1 MRCISFKG
9 HSHQLPLA
17 NTIIPQSLPLH
28 FFAVPA
34 GVIFVLAVCG
44 VNNELIGS
52 LALVGC
58 LLLILTKAGMEF
70 SADHRAVREYY
81 SLFGWRFGRW
91 QSLPP
96 IVGVTVKYFSE
107 IVSPT
112 PGRYSWGIWND
123 APRHYAKLV
132 VLLSVK
138 NNPVGMVV
146 GNFSLNEATEA
157 LDFARVMA
165 EGFAVPVHTFL
176 PDEQFNAL

>member
-1 MRCISFKG
+1 MRCISFRG

-17 NTIIPQSLPLH
+17 NTISPQSLPLH

-70 SADHRAVREYY
+70 SADHRAVPEYY

-123 APRHYAKLV
+123 APWHYAKLV

>member
-17 NTIIPQSLPLH
+17 NTISPQSLPLH

-123 APRHYAKLV
+123 APWHYAKLV